1 MTVKHLRLP
10 SDRAV
15 HPLRLEILPGTLAAH
30 VDRLVLLE
38 GGPED
43 GFVQARDL
51 ATGAPLRVR
60 LEDLRAQ
67 LSVVESE
74 LNRRM
79 ELAHERSD
87 GEWQRALDNFALLQQ
102 LLDDKNGTLDQRVH
116 KAAAARS
123 VAPRTIYRSPERFR
137 RIAQLSSLLG
147 FRPGPPHPGGRCGA
161 LWWAYALMAQG
172 HPGSVPLTFTDTIL

>member
-1 MTVKHLRLP
+1 MLSMP

-67 LSVVESE
+67 PSRPSAVATLPNHGLRREE
-74 LNRRM
+74 LCQLKIKDTHPLRGVQHLRVHDKGNKTRDIPLHAGTQ
-79 ELAHERSD
+79 ELLNALPCQSIR
-87 GEWQRALDNFALLQQ
+87 QRAGHIGKPARFYERVQLGGYHQNFECSHVT
-102 LLDDKNGTLDQRVH
+102 G
-116 KAAAARS
+116 
-123 VAPRTIYRSPERFR
+123 
-137 RIAQLSSLLG
+137 
-147 FRPGPPHPGGRCGA
+147 
-161 LWWAYALMAQG
+161 
-172 HPGSVPLTFTDTIL
+172 

>member
-1 MTVKHLRLP
+1 MSSIP

-67 LSVVESE
+67 PSVVESE

-79 ELAHERSD
+79 ELVHERSD
-87 GEWQRALDNFALLQQ
+87 RW
-102 LLDDKNGTLDQRVH
+102 
-116 KAAAARS
+116 
-123 VAPRTIYRSPERFR
+123 PERFR

-147 FRPGPPHPGGRCGA
+147 FRPGPPHPGLRCGA

>member
-1 MTVKHLRLP
+1 MHHLDVLELAGL
-10 SDRAV
+10 DLGGAKTGDAAGKFGAV
-15 HPLRLEILPGTLAAH
+15 QIANPQH
-30 VDRLVLLE
+30 VDRLVVLE

-67 LSVVESE
+67 PSVVESE

-79 ELAHERSD
+79 ELVHERSD

-102 LLDDKNGTLDQRVH
+102 LLDDENGTLDQRVH

-123 VAPRTIYRSPERFR
+123 VA
-137 RIAQLSSLLG
+137 L
-147 FRPGPPHPGGRCGA
+147 RCG
-161 LWWAYALMAQG
+161 G
-172 HPGSVPLTFTDTIL
+172 LTH

>member
-1 MTVKHLRLP
+1 MGSRHLPSMLSMP

-51 ATGAPLRVR
+51 ATGGPLRVR

-67 LSVVESE
+67 PSVVESE

-79 ELAHERSD
+79 ELVHERSD
-87 GEWQRALDNFALLQQ
+87 GEWQRALDNFALLQ
-102 LLDDKNGTLDQRVH
+102 
-116 KAAAARS
+116 
-123 VAPRTIYRSPERFR
+123 
-137 RIAQLSSLLG
+137 
-147 FRPGPPHPGGRCGA
+147 
-161 LWWAYALMAQG
+161 
-172 HPGSVPLTFTDTIL
+172 

>member
-1 MTVKHLRLP
+1 
-10 SDRAV
+10 
-15 HPLRLEILPGTLAAH
+15 
-30 VDRLVLLE
+30 VLLE

-67 LSVVESE
+67 PSVVESE

-79 ELAHERSD
+79 ELVHERSD

-102 LLDDKNGTLDQRVH
+102 LLDDENGTLDQRVH

-123 VAPRTIYRSPERFR
+123 VAPRC
-137 RIAQLSSLLG
+137 
-147 FRPGPPHPGGRCGA
+147 GG
-161 LWWAYALMAQG
+161 
-172 HPGSVPLTFTDTIL
+172 LTH

>member
-79 ELAHERSD
+79 ELVHERSD
-87 GEWQRALDNFALLQQ
+87 GEWQRALDNFELLQQ
-102 LLDDKNGTLDQRVH
+102 LLDENGSGASADNSLRSAAESLKGTLVSDGKRLE
-116 KAAAARS
+116 
-123 VAPRTIYRSPERFR
+123 I
-137 RIAQLSSLLG
+137 
-147 FRPGPPHPGGRCGA
+147 
-161 LWWAYALMAQG
+161 
-172 HPGSVPLTFTDTIL
+172 